1 MKYDDLRHGMTVI
14 LDEGFYCH
22 PGGPAKVFWDEDF
35 EEFYFECKFGKHFLK
50 GQLDFDDAE
59 TLVGIEREV

>member
-22 PGGPAKVFWDEDF
+22 PGGPTKVFWDEVS
-35 EEFYFECKFGKHFLK
+35 EEFYFECEFGKHFLK
-50 GQLDFDDAE
+50 GQLDFDD
-59 TLVGIEREV
+59 LVGIEREV